1 MGARSYRI
9 RIPLS
14 LIAVSLIT
22 ALAFSLA
29 VAYQTYLNVRAD
41 NIREG
46 RRLAHAMLP
55 VLRLALKHDDI
66 WQAYA
71 ILRDPRERRASDT
84 WRDRRRFIL
93 VDSREVIFASNQPRR
108 YPVGEPLRTVA
119 PEYRDLP
126 RDPDGAFSGVLGDWY
141 LIATP
146 ILSEDQAVGTLLL
159 ALPKMAYWDRFIE
172 ILRGG
177 AAVMLIVLLLVLPF
191 GWLWGRRIAA
201 PLARLSDCMA
211 RIGRQAI
218 ADLECSIDTGDDEIG
233 RLSQRF
239 REMLAGLK
247 EKEALERQMVAQE
260 RLAAVGR
267 VAAGV
272 AHEINNPLAGLLVA
286 IDTYRHTPARQRN
299 GERTLNFIERGLRQI
314 QETMQALLVESRLE
328 TRALQP
334 CDIDDVQR
342 LVRAEPGAR
351 ERDIEWRNGLSAA
364 VPIAAGSVRQILL
377 NLALNAVQATARG
390 GCVEVD
396 IALRD
401 GGLHIEV
408 GDDGG
413 GIDQSRLE
421 RLFEPF
427 SSGRPGGSGLGLW
440 VTYQIVTQ
448 LRGEIEVASEARWAR
463 FTIRLPLK
471 NGAEEGT

>member
-1 MGARSYRI
+1 MGPRSYRI

-14 LIAVSLIT
+14 LVAVSLIT

-71 ILRDPRERRASDT
+71 ILRDPRASDE

-93 VDSREVIFASNQPRR
+93 IDSRQIVFASNQPRR
-108 YPVGEPLRTVA
+108 YPVGEPLRAVA
-119 PEYRDLP
+119 PEYQNLP
-126 RDPDGAFSGVLGDWY
+126 RDPAGAFSGPLGDWY

-177 AAVMLIVLLLVLPF
+177 AAVMLIVLLVVLPF

-211 RIGRQAI
+211 RIGRQEI
-218 ADLECSIDTGDDEIG
+218 ADLECSFDTGDDEIG

-286 IDTYRHTPARQRN
+286 IDTYRHTPAAGRDS
-299 GERTLNFIERGLRQI
+299 EKTLNFIERGLRQI

-334 CDIDDVQR
+334 CDVDDVQR
-342 LVRAEPGAR
+342 LVQAEPGAR
-351 ERDIEWRNGLSAA
+351 ERVIDWRNGLSAA
-364 VPIAAGSVRQILL
+364 LPIAAGSVRQVLL

-390 GCVEVD
+390 GCVEIDVG
-396 IALRD
+396 LRD
-401 GGLHIEV
+401 GCLRIEV

-413 GIDQSRLE
+413 GIEQSHLE
-421 RLFEPF
+421 HLFEPF
-427 SSGRPGGSGLGLW
+427 GSGRPGGTGLGLW
-440 VTYQIVTQ
+440 VTYQVVSQ
-448 LRGEIEVASEARWAR
+448 LSGEIEVASDDDWTA
-463 FTIRLPLK
+463 FTIRFPL
-471 NGAEEGT
+471 GARRS